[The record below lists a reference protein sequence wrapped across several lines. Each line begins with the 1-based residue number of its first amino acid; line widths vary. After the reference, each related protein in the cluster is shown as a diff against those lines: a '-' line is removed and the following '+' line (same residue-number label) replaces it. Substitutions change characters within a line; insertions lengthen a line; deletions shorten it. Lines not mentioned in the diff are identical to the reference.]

1 MSVGRIAR
9 RTTEVLKEDG
19 LIEVIKR
26 VLRYIKR
33 RIKDKLDNNALTY
46 RKNYEEANAIFHK
59 ILKKEK
65 FKAVVVFDSRV
76 GWNIPL
82 FQRSQHM
89 ANELTDDGYLYFYRT
104 SEQFDP
110 HVKTVEKLKDRL
122 YLVNMANFALQ
133 NAMFDLLKEYK
144 GHKFLSLYST
154 DVYLDEQYIKEKY
167 IDNGFKIIYE
177 YIDEL
182 SDEISGHLPDF
193 VYDRH
198 KNIIED
204 KSNIAVGSADKLIEE
219 IEEIRGKENVAMITN
234 GVQYDHWQYRSDEV
248 PEKLK
253 DIVSKGNPIIGYFGA
268 LAKWFDYELLK
279 KVAKERPNYEI
290 VLIGFLYDNSFKDS
304 KIDELE
310 NVHYL
315 GIVDYK
321 ELNQYSQYFTISTIP
336 FLLNDITESTSPVKL
351 FEYMA
356 MGHPIVTTDMRECR
370 KYKSVLIGKSHE
382 DFIEKLDFAL
392 TLDKKDEYYNY
403 LKEEA
408 LANTWREKAAILDR
422 LIEKTFKSERVIV

>member
-167 IDNGFKIIYE
+167 INNGFKIIYE

-304 KIDELE
+304 KIDEIE

-370 KYKSVLIGKSHE
+370 KYKSVLIGKSYE

-422 LIEKTFKSERVIV
+422 LIDKNI

>member
-356 MGHPIVTTDMRECR
+356 MGHPMVTTDMRECR

-422 LIEKTFKSERVIV
+422 LIEKNI

>member
-9 RTTEVLKEDG
+9 RTREVLKEDG

-422 LIEKTFKSERVIV
+422 LIEKNI

>member
-167 IDNGFKIIYE
+167 IDNGFKVIYE

-279 KVAKERPNYEI
+279 KVAKERPNYES

-422 LIEKTFKSERVIV
+422 LIDKNI

>member
-356 MGHPIVTTDMRECR
+356 MGYPIVTTDMRECR

-422 LIEKTFKSERVIV
+422 LIEKNI

>member
-154 DVYLDEQYIKEKY
+154 DVYLDEKYIKEKY

-321 ELNQYSQYFTISTIP
+321 ELNQYSQYFTMSTIP

-422 LIEKTFKSERVIV
+422 LIEKNI

>member
-408 LANTWREKAAILDR
+408 LSNTWREKAAILDR
-422 LIEKTFKSERVIV
+422 LIEKNI

>member
-1 MSVGRIAR
+1 MSVGRIAS

-422 LIEKTFKSERVIV
+422 LIEKNI

>member
-182 SDEISGHLPDF
+182 SDEISG
-193 VYDRH
+193 
-198 KNIIED
+198 
-204 KSNIAVGSADKLIEE
+204 
-219 IEEIRGKENVAMITN
+219 
-234 GVQYDHWQYRSDEV
+234 VQYDHWQYRSDEV

-290 VLIGFLYDNSFKDS
+290 ILIGFLYDNSFKDS

-422 LIEKTFKSERVIV
+422 LIEKNI

>member
-9 RTTEVLKEDG
+9 RTREVLKEDG

-46 RKNYEEANAIFHK
+46 RKNYEEANAIFNK

-110 HVKTVEKLKDRL
+110 HIKTVEKLKDRL

-167 IDNGFKIIYE
+167 TDNGFKIIYE

-204 KSNIAVGSADKLIEE
+204 KSNIAVASADKLIEE

-392 TLDKKDEYYNY
+392 TLDKNDEYYNY

-408 LANTWREKAAILDR
+408 LANTWKEKAAILDR
-422 LIEKTFKSERVIV
+422 LIDKNI

>member
-9 RTTEVLKEDG
+9 RTREVLKEDG

-110 HVKTVEKLKDRL
+110 HIKTVEKLKDRL

-167 IDNGFKIIYE
+167 TDNGFKIIYE

-204 KSNIAVGSADKLIEE
+204 KSNIAVASADKLIEE

-321 ELNQYSQYFTISTIP
+321 ELNKYSQYFTISTIP

-422 LIEKTFKSERVIV
+422 LIEKNI

>member
-1 MSVGRIAR
+1 
-9 RTTEVLKEDG
+9 
-19 LIEVIKR
+19 
-26 VLRYIKR
+26 
-33 RIKDKLDNNALTY
+33 
-46 RKNYEEANAIFHK
+46 
-59 ILKKEK
+59 
-65 FKAVVVFDSRV
+65 
-76 GWNIPL
+76 
-82 FQRSQHM
+82 
-89 ANELTDDGYLYFYRT
+89 
-104 SEQFDP
+104 
-110 HVKTVEKLKDRL
+110 
-122 YLVNMANFALQ
+122 
-133 NAMFDLLKEYK
+133 MFI
-144 GHKFLSLYST
+144 
-154 DVYLDEQYIKEKY
+154 YIKEKY

-422 LIEKTFKSERVIV
+422 LIEKNI

>member
-1 MSVGRIAR
+1 MSIGRIAR

-382 DFIEKLDFAL
+382 NFIEKLDFAL

-422 LIEKTFKSERVIV
+422 LIEKNI

>member
-110 HVKTVEKLKDRL
+110 HVNTVEKLKDRL

-204 KSNIAVGSADKLIEE
+204 KTNIAVGSADKLIEE

-422 LIEKTFKSERVIV
+422 LIDKNI

>member
-219 IEEIRGKENVAMITN
+219 IEDIRGKENVAMITN

-422 LIEKTFKSERVIV
+422 LIEKNI

>member
-234 GVQYDHWQYRSDEV
+234 GVQYDHWQYRSNEV

-321 ELNQYSQYFTISTIP
+321 ELNQYSQCFTISTIP

-422 LIEKTFKSERVIV
+422 LIEKNI

>member
-279 KVAKERPNYEI
+279 KVAKERSNYEI

-422 LIEKTFKSERVIV
+422 LIEKNI

>member
-1 MSVGRIAR
+1 MSIGRIAR

-167 IDNGFKIIYE
+167 INNGFKIIYE

-382 DFIEKLDFAL
+382 DFIEKLEFAL

-422 LIEKTFKSERVIV
+422 LIEKNI

>member
-204 KSNIAVGSADKLIEE
+204 KSNIALGSADKLIEE

-234 GVQYDHWQYRSDEV
+234 GVQYDHWQYRSNEV

-422 LIEKTFKSERVIV
+422 LIEKNI

>member
-422 LIEKTFKSERVIV
+422 LIEKII

>member
-65 FKAVVVFDSRV
+65 FKAIVIFDSRV

-110 HVKTVEKLKDRL
+110 HIKTVEKLKDRL

-219 IEEIRGKENVAMITN
+219 IEEIRGKANIAMITN

-321 ELNQYSQYFTISTIP
+321 ELNQYSQYFRISTIP

-351 FEYMA
+351 FEYIA

-422 LIEKTFKSERVIV
+422 LIDKNI

>member
-154 DVYLDEQYIKEKY
+154 DVYLDEKYIKEKY

-204 KSNIAVGSADKLIEE
+204 KSNISVGSADKLIEE

-422 LIEKTFKSERVIV
+422 LIEKNI

>member
-279 KVAKERPNYEI
+279 KVAKVRPNYEI

-422 LIEKTFKSERVIV
+422 LIEKNI

>member
-182 SDEISGHLPDF
+182 SYEISGHLPDF

-422 LIEKTFKSERVIV
+422 LIEKNI

>member
-234 GVQYDHWQYRSDEV
+234 GVQYDHWQYRSNEV

-336 FLLNDITESTSPVKL
+336 FLLNDITESTRPVKL

-422 LIEKTFKSERVIV
+422 LIEKNI

>member
-9 RTTEVLKEDG
+9 RTREVLKEDG

-110 HVKTVEKLKDRL
+110 HIKTVEKLKDRL

-167 IDNGFKIIYE
+167 TDNGFKIIYE

-204 KSNIAVGSADKLIEE
+204 KSNIAVASADKLIEE

-321 ELNQYSQYFTISTIP
+321 ELNKYSQYFTISTIP

-392 TLDKKDEYYNY
+392 TLDKNDEYYNY

-408 LANTWREKAAILDR
+408 LANTWKEKAAILDR
-422 LIEKTFKSERVIV
+422 LIDKNI

>member
-9 RTTEVLKEDG
+9 RTREVLKEDG

-46 RKNYEEANAIFHK
+46 RKNYEEANAIFNK

-167 IDNGFKIIYE
+167 TDNGFKIIYE

-219 IEEIRGKENVAMITN
+219 IEKIRGKENVAMITN

-253 DIVSKGNPIIGYFGA
+253 DIVSKGKPIIGYFGA

-392 TLDKKDEYYNY
+392 TLDKNDEYYNY

-408 LANTWREKAAILDR
+408 LANTWKEKAAILDR
-422 LIEKTFKSERVIV
+422 LIDKNI

>member
-26 VLRYIKR
+26 FLRYIKR

-422 LIEKTFKSERVIV
+422 LIEKNI

>member
-167 IDNGFKIIYE
+167 TDNGFKIIYE

-392 TLDKKDEYYNY
+392 TLDKNDEYYNY

-408 LANTWREKAAILDR
+408 LANTWKEKAAILDR
-422 LIEKTFKSERVIV
+422 LIDKNI

>member
-279 KVAKERPNYEI
+279 KVAKERPNYDI
-290 VLIGFLYDNSFKDS
+290 VLIGFLYDNSLKDS

-422 LIEKTFKSERVIV
+422 LIEKNI

>member
-9 RTTEVLKEDG
+9 RTREVLKEDG

-33 RIKDKLDNNALTY
+33 RIKDKLDNNTLTY

-110 HVKTVEKLKDRL
+110 HIKTVEKLKDRL

-167 IDNGFKIIYE
+167 TDNGFKIIYE

-321 ELNQYSQYFTISTIP
+321 ELNKYSQYFTISTIP

-356 MGHPIVTTDMRECR
+356 MGQPIVTTDMRECR
-370 KYKSVLIGKSHE
+370 KYKSVLIGKSNE

-392 TLDKKDEYYNY
+392 TLDKNDEYYNY

-408 LANTWREKAAILDR
+408 LANTWKEKAAILDR
-422 LIEKTFKSERVIV
+422 LIDKNI

>member
-65 FKAVVVFDSRV
+65 FKAIVIFDSRV

-219 IEEIRGKENVAMITN
+219 IEEIRGKANVAMITN

-392 TLDKKDEYYNY
+392 TLDKKDEYYKY
-403 LKEEA
+403 LREEA

-422 LIEKTFKSERVIV
+422 LIDKNI

>member
-33 RIKDKLDNNALTY
+33 RIKDKLDNNSLTY

-234 GVQYDHWQYRSDEV
+234 GVQYDHWQYRSNEV

-422 LIEKTFKSERVIV
+422 LIEKNI

>member
-9 RTTEVLKEDG
+9 RTTEVIKEDG

-422 LIEKTFKSERVIV
+422 LIEKNI

>member
-234 GVQYDHWQYRSDEV
+234 GVQYDHWQYRSNEV

-351 FEYMA
+351 FEYMV
-356 MGHPIVTTDMRECR
+356 MGNDIVTTDMRECR

-422 LIEKTFKSERVIV
+422 LIEKNI

>member
-65 FKAVVVFDSRV
+65 FKAIVIFDSRV

-110 HVKTVEKLKDRL
+110 HIKTVEKLKDRL

-219 IEEIRGKENVAMITN
+219 IEEIRGKANVAMITN

-253 DIVSKGNPIIGYFGA
+253 DIVSKGNHIIGYFGA

-336 FLLNDITESTSPVKL
+336 FLLNNITESTSPVKL

-392 TLDKKDEYYNY
+392 TLDKKDEYYKY
-403 LKEEA
+403 LREEA

-422 LIEKTFKSERVIV
+422 LIDKNI

>member
-382 DFIEKLDFAL
+382 YFIEKLDFAL

-422 LIEKTFKSERVIV
+422 LIEKNI

>member
-9 RTTEVLKEDG
+9 RTREVLKEDG

-110 HVKTVEKLKDRL
+110 HIKTVEKLKDRL

-167 IDNGFKIIYE
+167 TDNGFKIIYE

-321 ELNQYSQYFTISTIP
+321 ELNKYSQYFTISTIP

-392 TLDKKDEYYNY
+392 TLDKNDEYYNY

-408 LANTWREKAAILDR
+408 LANTWKEKAAILYR
-422 LIEKTFKSERVIV
+422 LIDKNI

>member
-9 RTTEVLKEDG
+9 RTREVLKEDG

-110 HVKTVEKLKDRL
+110 HIKNVEKLKDRL

-167 IDNGFKIIYE
+167 TDNGFKIIYE

-234 GVQYDHWQYRSDEV
+234 GVQYDHWQYRSNEV

-321 ELNQYSQYFTISTIP
+321 ELNKYSQYFTISTIP

-392 TLDKKDEYYNY
+392 TLDKNDEYYNY

-408 LANTWREKAAILDR
+408 LANTWKEKAAILDR
-422 LIEKTFKSERVIV
+422 LIDKNI